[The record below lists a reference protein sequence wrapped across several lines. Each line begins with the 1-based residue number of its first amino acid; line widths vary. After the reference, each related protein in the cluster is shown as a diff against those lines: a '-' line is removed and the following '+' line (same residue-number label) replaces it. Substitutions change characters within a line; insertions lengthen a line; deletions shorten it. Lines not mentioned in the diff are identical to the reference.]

1 LLCRQ
6 RDSICHRNRNGF
18 VSPAYLLKRL
28 LWAIPTLF
36 GVAVIVFV
44 LLRVV
49 PGDPIAMM
57 IPPGASTAD
66 VENLR
71 RLYGLDEPIVIQF
84 GTWLADVAR
93 GDFGTS
99 ISLRQNVMKL
109 VLGRLPATIELCLFA
124 MVVAVA
130 CGLLLGV
137 AAVYWRRRWPET
149 VVDGFA
155 GLGLAIPDFLWGL
168 LFILV
173 LGVLWPVLPVSGRI
187 DPRTAFDPVTQFY
200 LVEALATARFDVV
213 DELLRHMLLPAVA
226 LALPLAAALARVVK
240 NSLAD
245 AMNQDYVMLA
255 RVKGYSRAR
264 IIWRVA
270 LRNALIPAV
279 TLTGVQFTF
288 LVGGTVLI
296 ETIFS
301 YPGIGNLAIGAV
313 VQRDLPLIQGL
324 VLMFAVL
331 FIGINLVVDA
341 TYAWLDPR
349 MRTG

>member
-1 LLCRQ
+1 M
-6 RDSICHRNRNGF
+6 SF
-18 VSPAYLLKRL
+18 TYLLKRL

-71 RLYGLDEPIVIQF
+71 KLYGLDQPIVVQF
-84 GTWLADVAR
+84 GAWLADVAR

-109 VLGRLPATIELCLFA
+109 VLGRLPATIELCLLA
-124 MVVAVA
+124 MLMAVVF
-130 CGLLLGV
+130 GLLLGV
-137 AAVYWRRRWPET
+137 AATYWRRRWPEAA
-149 VVDGFA
+149 VDGFA

-187 DPRTAFDPVTQFY
+187 DPRTAFDPSTQFY
-200 LVEALATARFDVV
+200 FVEALMTGRFDVV
-213 DELLRHMLLPAVA
+213 NELVQHMLLPAVA

-240 NSLAD
+240 TSLAD

-264 IIWRVA
+264 VIWRVA

-331 FIGINLVVDA
+331 FIGINLLVDA
-341 TYAWLDPR
+341 ANAWLDPR
-349 MRTG
+349 VRTA

>member
-1 LLCRQ
+1 M
-6 RDSICHRNRNGF
+6 SSAH
-18 VSPAYLLKRL
+18 LLKRL
-28 LWAIPTLF
+28 LWALPTLF

-57 IPPGASTAD
+57 IPPGASAAD
-66 VENLR
+66 VEHLR
-71 RLYGLDEPIVIQF
+71 ALYGLDKPILVQF
-84 GTWLADVAR
+84 GTWLADAAR

-109 VLGRLPATIELCLFA
+109 VLGRLPATIELCLLA
-124 MVVAVA
+124 MLIAVA
-130 CGLLLGV
+130 IGLLSGV

-187 DPRTAFDPVTQFY
+187 DPRTAFEPATQFY
-200 LVEALATARFDVV
+200 FFEALVTSRFDAVI
-213 DELLRHMLLPAVA
+213 ELLRHMLLPAAA

-240 NSLAD
+240 TSLAD
-245 AMNQDYVMLA
+245 AMRQDYVMLA

-270 LRNALIPAV
+270 LRNAMIPAV
-279 TLTGVQFTF
+279 TLSGVQFTF

-296 ETIFS
+296 ETIFG

-324 VLMFAVL
+324 ILTFAVL
-331 FIGINLVVDA
+331 FIGINLAVDA
-341 TYAWLDPR
+341 TYTVLDPR
-349 MRTG
+349 VRAG

>member
-1 LLCRQ
+1 L
-6 RDSICHRNRNGF
+6 SATYI
-18 VSPAYLLKRL
+18 LKRV

-36 GVAVIVFV
+36 GVALIVFV

-66 VENLR
+66 VQNLR
-71 RLYGLDEPIVIQF
+71 ALYGLDKPIVVQF
-84 GTWLADVAR
+84 GVWLAEVAR

-109 VLGRLPATIELCLFA
+109 VLGRLPATVELCLFA
-124 MVVAVA
+124 VTIAVTL
-130 CGLLLGV
+130 GLLLGV
-137 AAVYWRRRWPET
+137 AAVYWRRRWPESA
-149 VVDGFA
+149 VDGFA

-173 LGVLWPVLPVSGRI
+173 LGVLWPLLPVSGRI
-187 DPRTAFDPVTQFY
+187 DPRTDFDAVTQFY
-200 LVEALATARFDVV
+200 FLEALLTARFDVV
-213 DELLRHMLLPAVA
+213 SELLQHMVLPAVA

-240 NSLAD
+240 SSLAE
-245 AMNQDYVMLA
+245 AMTQDYVMLA
-255 RVKGYSRAR
+255 RAKGYSRAR
-264 IIWRVA
+264 VIWRVA

-313 VQRDLPLIQGL
+313 AQRDLPLIQGL
-324 VLMFAVL
+324 VLTFAVL
-331 FIGINLVVDA
+331 FIGINLAVDA
-341 TYAWLDPR
+341 TYTLLNPR
-349 MRTG
+349 VRAG

>member
-1 LLCRQ
+1 M
-6 RDSICHRNRNGF
+6 SA
-18 VSPAYLLKRL
+18 VYLLKRL
-28 LWAIPTLF
+28 LWAVPTLF

-57 IPPGASTAD
+57 IPPGASSAD
-66 VENLR
+66 VDNLR
-71 RLYGLDEPIVIQF
+71 AFYGLDKPIVVQF
-84 GTWLADVAR
+84 GAWLADVAR

-109 VLGRLPATIELCLFA
+109 VLGRLPATIELCGFA
-124 MVVAVA
+124 MSGAVTL
-130 CGLLLGV
+130 GLLLGV

-149 VVDGFA
+149 AVDGFA
-155 GLGLAIPDFLWGL
+155 GLGIAIPDFLWGL

-187 DPRTAFDPVTQFY
+187 DPRTEFDPATQFY
-200 LVEALATARFDVV
+200 FVEALFTGRFDVV
-213 DELLRHMLLPAVA
+213 SELAMHMVLPAAA
-226 LALPLAAALARVVK
+226 LALPLAAALARVMK
-240 NSLAD
+240 GSLVE

-313 VQRDLPLIQGL
+313 AQRDLPLIQGL
-324 VLMFAVL
+324 VLTFAVL
-331 FIGINLVVDA
+331 FIAINLAVDA
-341 TYAWLDPR
+341 TYTVLDPR
-349 MRTG
+349 VRAG

>member
-1 LLCRQ
+1 MSL
-6 RDSICHRNRNGF
+6 
-18 VSPAYLLKRL
+18 AYLLKRL

-71 RLYGLDEPIVIQF
+71 KLYGLDQPIVAQF
-84 GTWLADVAR
+84 GAWLADVVR
-93 GDFGTS
+93 GDFGNS

-124 MVVAVA
+124 MLIALA
-130 CGLLLGV
+130 FGLLLGV
-137 AAVYWRRRWPET
+137 AAVYWRRLWPET
-149 VVDGFA
+149 AVDGFA

-187 DPRTAFDPVTQFY
+187 DPRTAFDPATQFY
-200 LVEALATARFDVV
+200 FVEALMTGRFDVV
-213 DELLRHMLLPAVA
+213 SELLQHMLLPAVA

-240 NSLAD
+240 TSLAD

-264 IIWRVA
+264 VIWRVA

-296 ETIFS
+296 ETIFG

-331 FIGINLVVDA
+331 FIGINLLVDA
-341 TYAWLDPR
+341 ANTWLDPR
-349 MRTG
+349 VRTA